1 MKILVCVRQ
10 GLDGEISP
18 FDACAYE
25 AALRIPDADVTLLS
39 MGPASARD
47 FLQRLTR
54 LGAGKA
60 VLLSDPGFAGADTLA
75 TAYTLSL
82 AVKRLQPELVLCGRQ
97 TLIGDT
103 GQVGPML
110 SVYAGLHLITEA
122 LSMDVEEAQVSCQ
135 TRRQGIKRVPLPAL
149 VTVERIHT
157 LRLPS
162 LFSKPGTVEVW
173 NAGALGA
180 ELSRCGLSGSPT
192 RVLETYPN
200 QSGKRKC
207 TFIPAS
213 RLRSVIRQA
222 SDRQRAI
229 PNSPQR
235 VPSGQ
240 LGPVWCVGTDP
251 LEFARSVS
259 SDITVLEPGSADEIA
274 ACIRQNPPSAVLW
287 GSDAQSKELAAQ
299 TAALLNLG
307 LCADCTA
314 LETDGSQLLM
324 YRPALSGSIFA
335 KIISK
340 TRPAMATVHTVQAGA
355 EIVVAAGFGA
365 AESLDVVKAFANEIG
380 GELAASRKAVDNG
393 LLPYPCQVGLTG
405 KTVSPAVYIAVGI
418 SGAVHHLVGMEHAGT
433 VIAINSDPNAAI
445 FEYADYGILADA
457 RILASV

>member
-122 LSMDVEEAQVSCQ
+122 LSMDVEEAQVTCQ
-135 TRRQGIKRVPLPAL
+135 TRRQGIKRAPLPAL

-213 RLRSVIRQA
+213 RLRDVVREA
-222 SDRQRAI
+222 AGRRGAI
-229 PNSPQR
+229 PQSARTSP
-235 VPSGQ
+235 SE
-240 LGPVWCVGTDP
+240 LKPVWCIGAAP

-340 TRPAMATVHTVQAGA
+340 TRPAMATVRTVQAGA

-433 VIAINSDPNAAI
+433 VIAINPDPNAAI